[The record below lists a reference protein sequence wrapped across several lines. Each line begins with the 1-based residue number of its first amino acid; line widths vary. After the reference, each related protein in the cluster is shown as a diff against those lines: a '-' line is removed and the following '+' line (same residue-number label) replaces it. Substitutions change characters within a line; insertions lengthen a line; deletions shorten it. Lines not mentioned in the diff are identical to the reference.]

1 MEIPKYVNTDNIP
14 LTLHFSSFDDV
25 NMYPTARISE
35 VCVALG
41 SETGWQSWYINQ
53 RKIFANYRHPIR
65 PRHIYSQAMSLN
77 PTDQELQAILDF
89 NQKLQSVKN
98 AIVQANSQAGWTRK
112 DAIAKGKE
120 FQADMKD
127 LTAAYQKAKECIL
140 LLGMGEGKKK
150 WTMTSLENMVV
161 VSQDFR
167 QFIKNNG
174 LEKEFP
180 A

>member
-1 MEIPKYVNTDNIP
+1 
-14 LTLHFSSFDDV
+14 
-25 NMYPTARISE
+25 
-35 VCVALG
+35 
-41 SETGWQSWYINQ
+41 
-53 RKIFANYRHPIR
+53 
-65 PRHIYSQAMSLN
+65 
-77 PTDQELQAILDF
+77 
-89 NQKLQSVKN
+89 
-98 AIVQANSQAGWTRK
+98 
-112 DAIAKGKE
+112 
-120 FQADMKD
+120 MKD

-150 WTMTSLENMVV
+150 WTMTSLENMVA